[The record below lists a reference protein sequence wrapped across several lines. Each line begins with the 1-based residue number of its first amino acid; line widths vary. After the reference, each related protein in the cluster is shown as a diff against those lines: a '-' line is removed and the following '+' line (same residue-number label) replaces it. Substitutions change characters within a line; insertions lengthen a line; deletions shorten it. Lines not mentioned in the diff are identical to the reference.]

1 MRDAEAGQEGE
12 PGRGHPGK
20 MSPTGGRSATGWEG
34 QGCGRSQGM
43 AWQSGVQETR
53 SRETGWEPMREQEKI
68 ALWVSVCSQDSG
80 LDFRGQRQGLGK
92 QEGSS

>member
-1 MRDAEAGQEGE
+1 
-12 PGRGHPGK
+12 
-20 MSPTGGRSATGWEG
+20 MSPTAGGVPQA
-34 QGCGRSQGM
+34 GRVRDVDEVK
-43 AWQSGVQETR
+43 ACLAEFGVQETR

-92 QEGSS
+92 QEGWS